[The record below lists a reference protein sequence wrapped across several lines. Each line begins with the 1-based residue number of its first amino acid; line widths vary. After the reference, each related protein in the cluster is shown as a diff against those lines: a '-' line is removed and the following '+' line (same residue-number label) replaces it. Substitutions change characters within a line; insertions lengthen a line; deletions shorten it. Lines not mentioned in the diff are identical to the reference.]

1 MCHDVHGADNDR
13 LIAKSVKFGQ
23 WDLPLKYIKTENGG
37 GCSPG
42 CHKPYSYD
50 RKNPGHFE
58 TPVKAPEA
66 RNRAAQSGGSGWRPS
81 VPEPLT

>member
-1 MCHDVHGADNDR
+1 MCHDVHGADNER

-23 WDLPLKYIKTENGG
+23 WDLPLKYVKTENGG

-50 RKNPGHFE
+50 RKNPGHISTPPPKP
-58 TPVKAPEA
+58 TPVPAPAAPEA
-66 RNRAAQSGGSGWRPS
+66 KAPAASGGQ
-81 VPEPLT
+81 